1 MLSISILAPNWH
13 EMVLFY
19 SIYQTKTS
27 KHAQSP
33 RTTACNFHVTL
44 LKNLHQVRNVKDA
57 RVADVCMQAN
67 AFFKLACD
75 VDQNRQGARQQKE
88 GMSVKRVK
96 RKGRKKALMVLA
108 LVCVSERRQRVG
120 KSN

>member
-44 LKNLHQVRNVKDA
+44 LKKPPSGQE
-57 RVADVCMQAN
+57 C
-67 AFFKLACD
+67 
-75 VDQNRQGARQQKE
+75 
-88 GMSVKRVK
+88 
-96 RKGRKKALMVLA
+96 KGRTRGRRLHASK
-108 LVCVSERRQRVG
+108 CIFQVSV
-120 KSN
+120 